1 MQKLLVFLQVVF
13 SIVIIVSI
21 MMQPSR
27 ADGFNNFVAPSQETF
42 YAKNNVRTSE
52 KVLGRITVISS
63 ILFAIITI
71 AINII
76 K

>member
-1 MQKLLVFLQVVF
+1 MQKTLVAFQVIV
-13 SIVIIVSI
+13 SIMLIASI
-21 MMQPSR
+21 MMQPSK
-27 ADGFNNFVAPSQETF
+27 ADGFNNFAAPSQDTF

-52 KVLGRITVISS
+52 KVFARITVFTSL
-63 ILFAIITI
+63 LFAIITI